1 MDSYVT
7 RLQDIELIAG
17 DSKIVLEF
25 RVYYEDGEPL
35 DLQDDSAKWYL
46 SPIGMKHNPILVK
59 DCTILRDGDAETG
72 YLYYRLL
79 LVWIQKIQ
87 KTYMENMYTSLFS

>member
-25 RVYYEDGEPL
+25 QVFYEDGEPL

-46 SPIGMKHNPILVK
+46 SPIGMKHSPILVR
-59 DCTILRDGDAETG
+59 IA
-72 YLYYRLL
+72 
-79 LVWIQKIQ
+79 
-87 KTYMENMYTSLFS
+87 LFFGTAMLKQDIYITDLQLA